1 MNREKLYRTG
11 GAVKD
16 GKRLS
21 DAILQS
27 PTPLHKLRANPQKE
41 QCKLSLHYFC
51 AHNIR
56 VAQTSGRKA
65 ATKVRKFA
73 PKLFWSNLSAKQKSH
88 AEDNLGMA
96 LMMFCRDTKRKSCEK
111 AQFGRGGAE
120 L

>member
-1 MNREKLYRTG
+1 MLSVWHKADIYRIPIYAPVT
-11 GAVKD
+11 
-16 GKRLS
+16 
-21 DAILQS
+21 
-27 PTPLHKLRANPQKE
+27 
-41 QCKLSLHYFC
+41 
-51 AHNIR
+51 
-56 VAQTSGRKA
+56 
-65 ATKVRKFA
+65 